1 MDDIHEND
9 VVALL
14 IDQPDAGLY
23 RRDVGTVIQVL
34 ASTADHQAGLIVEFV
49 DESGNVKSQSDIT
62 DPMQV
67 VKLRF
72 RPVREAA

>member
-1 MDDIHEND
+1 VDDIHEND

-23 RRDVGTVIQVL
+23 RGDVGTVIQVL

>member
-1 MDDIHEND
+1 VDDIHEND

-23 RRDVGTVIQVL
+23 RGDVGTVIQVL
-34 ASTADHQAGLIVEFV
+34 ASTADHHAGLIVEFV
-49 DESGNVKSQSDIT
+49 DESGNVKSQTDIT